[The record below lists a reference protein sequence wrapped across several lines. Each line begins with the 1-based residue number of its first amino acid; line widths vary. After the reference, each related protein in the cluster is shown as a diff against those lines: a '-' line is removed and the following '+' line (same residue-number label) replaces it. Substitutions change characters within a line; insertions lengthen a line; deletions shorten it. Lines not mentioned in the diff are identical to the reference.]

1 MESKNDTRAD
11 KFIYVVS
18 LLGLVAVIIACFV
31 VYDYKQNKRVQ
42 TTNNA
47 VAKELLTTGNHVWF
61 ELKASKGKDNQK
73 LDNYNETS
81 LVSRVIMQNDDTART
96 YNYMDG
102 KRYNGTTLTLK
113 EARAMTK
120 DELIAH
126 NKANQEKA
134 IVDLE
139 KTIKQEEED
148 MDKVEAMINEQLK
161 KADLSDTDHKN
172 LIRNFD
178 EIEANR
184 STLKKNKDTMSE
196 EDGKPHK
203 MTTKQVTIKKGDT
216 EHTEVTVPNVYDKK
230 YNLIFADIAKFGQ
243 QDYVR
248 LVDVDEFYI
257 VNVPDT
263 IKNVLVTKHD

>member
-1 MESKNDTRAD
+1 MESKNDTRPD
-11 KFIYVVS
+11 RFIYILS

-31 VYDYKQNKRVQ
+31 VYDYNHNKRVQ

-47 VAKELLTTGNHVWF
+47 VTKELLTTGDRVWF
-61 ELKASKGKDNQK
+61 ELKAPKGKDNQK
-73 LDNYNETS
+73 LDSYNETS

-102 KRYNGTTLTLK
+102 KRYNGKTLTLK
-113 EARAMTK
+113 EARTMTK

-134 IVDLE
+134 RIDLE
-139 KTIKQEEED
+139 KTIKQEEKD
-148 MDKVEAMINEQLK
+148 MNAVEEMINKQLK
-161 KADLSDTDHKN
+161 KSDLSDSDHKN
-172 LIRNFD
+172 LIRKFD
-178 EIEANR
+178 EIEENR
-184 STLKKNKDTMSE
+184 SKLKKNKDIITE
-196 EDGKPHK
+196 EDGAPHK
-203 MTTKQVTIKKGDT
+203 MTTKQVTMKKGDT
-216 EHTEVTVPNVYDKK
+216 ERTEVTIPNVYDKK

-257 VNVPDT
+257 VNVPGT